1 MTRSFR
7 GWLSDGGFLTG
18 YGAAQAAPG
27 PLFKFA
33 AYLGAAIAPRAS
45 GPGGAAIWSATAL
58 VFVLLPGSLV
68 AVTGLPLWNWVGHHP
83 SARGALAGVNAAV
96 VGVLGATLYSP
107 IWTSAIWGT
116 SDLAIALIAFML
128 LERWRAPPI
137 LLVAFCVAAA
147 AAPAFVR

>member
-1 MTRSFR
+1 MDVLDVYKR
-7 GWLSDGGFLTG
+7 
-18 YGAAQAAPG
+18 Q
-27 PLFKFA
+27 

-45 GPGGAAIWSATAL
+45 GRGGAAIWSATAL

-128 LERWRAPPI
+128 LELSLI
-137 LLVAFCVAAA
+137 HI
-147 AAPAFVR
+147 